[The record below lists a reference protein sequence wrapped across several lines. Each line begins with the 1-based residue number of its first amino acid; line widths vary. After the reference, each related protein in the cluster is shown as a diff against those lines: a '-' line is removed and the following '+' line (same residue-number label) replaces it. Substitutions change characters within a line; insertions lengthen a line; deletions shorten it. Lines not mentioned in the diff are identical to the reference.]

1 LPRKNLKLGEM
12 LMEAGI
18 IHEYQLNSALSYQR
32 HWGGRLGDSLIKL
45 GYLTEDTLLNFLAD
59 QLKLTRIDLE
69 RWTISD
75 EVLATVPADKARE
88 YNVIPVDRKVMYGT
102 VYLLVAMA
110 DPTNLLAIDAIQF
123 MTGCQVRPAL
133 AAEGAVRAAI
143 DRCYGPPGS
152 ESTRD
157 EEGLPEIE
165 PLPVEEAPASADEA
179 LTVFDF
185 PAVNGNGNQKPAD
198 LEEKFQLLIRLLMDK
213 GLLSLREFE
222 RLK

>member
-1 LPRKNLKLGEM
+1 MPRKHLKLGEM

-75 EVLATVPADKARE
+75 EVLGMVPADKARE
-88 YNVIPVDRKVMYGT
+88 YNIIPVDRKVMYGT

-110 DPTNLLAIDAIQF
+110 DPTNLLAVDAIQF
-123 MTGCQVRPAL
+123 MSGCQVRPAL
-133 AAEGAVRAAI
+133 AAESAVRAAI
-143 DRCYGPPGS
+143 DRCYGPPG
-152 ESTRD
+152 EVVPA
-157 EEGLPEIE
+157 EEELPEIE
-165 PLPVEEAPASADEA
+165 PLANDEAPASAEEA
-179 LTVFDF
+179 LKVFDF
-185 PAVNGNGNQKPAD
+185 PTANGHPQPED

-213 GLLSLREFE
+213 GLLSLREYE

>member
-1 LPRKNLKLGEM
+1 MPRKNLKLGEM

-18 IHEYQLNSALSYQR
+18 VHEYQLNSALSYQR

-133 AAEGAVRAAI
+133 AAEGAVRSAI

-152 ESTRD
+152 VSVS
-157 EEGLPEIE
+157 EEEALPEIE
-165 PLPVEEAPASADEA
+165 PLPAEEEPASAEDA
-179 LTVFDF
+179 LKLFDF
-185 PAVNGNGNQKPAD
+185 PAGNGHQKPAD
-198 LEEKFQLLIRLLMDK
+198 LEEKFQILLRLLMDK